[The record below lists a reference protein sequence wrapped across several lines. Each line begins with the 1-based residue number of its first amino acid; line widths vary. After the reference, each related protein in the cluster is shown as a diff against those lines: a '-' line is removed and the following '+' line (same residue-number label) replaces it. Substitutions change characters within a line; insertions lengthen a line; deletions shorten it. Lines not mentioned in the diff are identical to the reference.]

1 VWSYDLFVIVIEHLL
16 YICMYVCIYVHMY
29 ASSVILLIC
38 CRMAVLKTNHVV
50 CGLIN
55 TGL

>member
-1 VWSYDLFVIVIEHLL
+1 VWSYNLFVIVIEHLL
-16 YICMYVCIYVHMY
+16 YVCMYVHMY
-29 ASSVILLIC
+29 ASFVILLIC
-38 CRMAVLKTNHVV
+38 CRMAALKTNHVV

>member
-1 VWSYDLFVIVIEHLL
+1 MWSYDLFVIVIEHLL